1 MADTMHTCVIC
12 HKLCKR
18 NHKRLQCNICNKW
31 YHKNCCKLT
40 SKQYDQYIALNDIYY
55 CKLCIDSLFP
65 FQQLNDFN
73 EINSSPQK
81 IHIQH
86 STEFDITPKNA
97 DGSEVLSNNF
107 EYSNYYDVREMKK
120 IFTKSSQNDLSILH
134 FNARSLKKNKEKI
147 EELLNEIGYLP
158 DIIAI
163 SESKIKTNT
172 VDNISFAQ
180 YSFLHKDSNTIGWSE
195 KKFEKSVVLKSF
207 QIG

>member
-1 MADTMHTCVIC
+1 
-12 HKLCKR
+12 
-18 NHKRLQCNICNKW
+18 
-31 YHKNCCKLT
+31 
-40 SKQYDQYIALNDIYY
+40 
-55 CKLCIDSLFP
+55 
-65 FQQLNDFN
+65 
-73 EINSSPQK
+73 
-81 IHIQH
+81 
-86 STEFDITPKNA
+86 
-97 DGSEVLSNNF
+97 
-107 EYSNYYDVREMKK
+107 MKK

-172 VDNISFAQ
+172 VDNISLAQ

-195 KKFEKSVVLKSF
+195 KKFEKSVVLKSC